1 MKNLHKHVNWR
12 YNGVFQNVPLVQ
24 SKQRIRTWQQNL
36 SPEDQ
41 KGRKLPRHKVSHTVE
56 CNWVYRKWLL
66 SGQWEW
72 TLSGDSRWSWSRGFS
87 EKKLPQINPSHSVK
101 FEMGLFTKRDV
112 KWTYITVIFG
122 NYKIT
127 VSKREWSHSLLLLV
141 NQGWSDVIK
150 LSQVKLSSGWTTCFS
165 LLHSLVSSS
174 NWFT

>member
-1 MKNLHKHVNWR
+1 MYLL
-12 YNGVFQNVPLVQ
+12 FSP
-24 SKQRIRTWQQNL
+24 SKELAHGNSIFHLKT
-36 SPEDQ
+36 
-41 KGRKLPRHKVSHTVE
+41 RKEENYLATKFMYTVE

-72 TLSGDSRWSWSRGFS
+72 TLSGDSRCSWSRGFS

-127 VSKREWSHSLLLLV
+127 AHSLLLLV